1 MELEREK
8 VGLLKDVCGLLRD
21 AAERDKAF
29 QEEVILLKR
38 AKLDIAARHL
48 AFEEKLGQPAQ
59 LSIILPEH
67 VTILSIDF
75 KVFHVDVGK
84 VKLPVNTFS

>member
-1 MELEREK
+1 MF
-8 VGLLKDVCGLLRD
+8 GLLKDVCGLLRE

-38 AKLDIAARHL
+38 AKLEIVARQL
-48 AFEEKLGQPAQ
+48 ALEEEKLGQPAQ

-67 VTILSIDF
+67 QGDACFQYISRYF
-75 KVFHVDVGK
+75 KWMLGK
-84 VKLPVNTFS
+84 LNYL